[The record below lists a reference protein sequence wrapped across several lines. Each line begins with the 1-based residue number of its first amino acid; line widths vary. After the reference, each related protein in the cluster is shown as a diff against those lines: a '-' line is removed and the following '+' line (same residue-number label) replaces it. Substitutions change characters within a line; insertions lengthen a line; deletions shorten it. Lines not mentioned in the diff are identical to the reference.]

1 MGKGFVVNRRDRGY
15 PGPKRLNPKQ
25 GFGVFFF
32 FFGGGGVGLTFIVY
46 YLADEM
52 GEHDADTV
60 LRELERL
67 DDWLDT
73 YADAATDSSPFE
85 IELQQMR
92 EQVRVFRLTHIRIM
106 HMYILQ
112 CLIHELQG

>member
-1 MGKGFVVNRRDRGY
+1 M
-15 PGPKRLNPKQ
+15 
-25 GFGVFFF
+25 FFLF